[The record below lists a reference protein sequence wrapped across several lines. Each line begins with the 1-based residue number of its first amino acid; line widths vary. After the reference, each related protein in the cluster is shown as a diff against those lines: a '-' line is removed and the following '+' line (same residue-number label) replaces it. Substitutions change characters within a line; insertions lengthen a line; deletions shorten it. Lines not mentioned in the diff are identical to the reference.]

1 MHRWYRR
8 FMSTTYAISM
18 GDRGR
23 LVVPRELRDR
33 QEWSQGTELLVI
45 ESPGGVVLVS
55 REQALALLR
64 SQLAG
69 ASLVEELVAQRRL
82 EAQRENG

>member
-1 MHRWYRR
+1 
-8 FMSTTYAISM
+8 M

-33 QEWSQGTELLVI
+33 QDWSQGTQLLVI
-45 ESPGGVVLVS
+45 EAPDGVVLVS

-64 SQLAG
+64 RQLEG
-69 ASLVEELVAQRRL
+69 SSLVEELVAERRL
-82 EAQRENG
+82 EAQREDGK

>member
-1 MHRWYRR
+1 
-8 FMSTTYAISM
+8 M

-33 QEWSQGTELLVI
+33 QDWAQGTELLVI
-45 ESPGGVVLVS
+45 EAPDGVVLVS

-64 SQLAG
+64 RQLAG
-69 ASLVEELVAQRRL
+69 ASLVEELVAERRF
-82 EAQRENG
+82 EARREDEK